1 MKFSAFTLVFTL
13 LQLSACG
20 VGDSSTSGISSSSPS
35 VSSSSPSVITVS
47 TPTLTGVFVD
57 APVGGMNYTTSSGIS
72 STTDASGT
80 FSYSAGST
88 ITFWINDISLPS
100 VTASSMITPVDLAG
114 ASSEDDTKVV
124 YMARFLQAIDADGN
138 PDNGI
143 TIDKTKLSSTART
156 PSSWDT
162 DPLSTLV
169 TTSALAAAPT
179 EAQAR
184 AHLKG
189 QIATLSGLPR
199 MSLVGRYSAGGTTS
213 LSRLYAEI
221 ISYHKLSKSAFIT
234 IDEPLTN
241 NPTSFARVSL
251 SALTTTAMKTT
262 PANNNEV
269 VTTQN
274 LSLGTPVN
282 VATHVNDSNF
292 TAGGVQS
299 LDITGNL
306 LAIAVANSIKNQ
318 SGVIAFYSL
327 DSNGVAT
334 FIRKVTVGALPDG
347 VAFSP
352 NGKYL
357 VVANEGEP
365 LRNSATSISDA
376 EGSISIIT
384 INNEQP
390 ATTATT
396 LGFTD
401 FNAGGSRASEL
412 PSGVRIVRPGATFSQ
427 DVEPEYVT
435 ISEDSN
441 TAFVTL
447 QEANAVA
454 VVDLTNSRISKIYAL
469 GVKDFSQSKNK
480 IWTNDQTAYTT
491 CTSASVCSP
500 PTLKNYANL
509 YGYYM
514 PDGVA
519 SFTVAGKT
527 YFLTGNEGDNKD
539 DYIETAAK
547 ESARVNDISSSLD
560 TSIFPSTVSSE
571 LARLN
576 IVKTAN
582 GTPVGVNSTSGKYE
596 KLYTYGARSF
606 SIWDADTGAQVFD
619 SGADFERTVYNDATP
634 SLLFS
639 ALKGRMDDKGPEPE
653 NIVVGKV
660 GNETFA
666 FIGLERSS
674 GIMMYQVTNPLKPKF
689 VQYIRNTTDATSTG
703 DVSPE
708 GLKFISASD
717 SPTGIPLLLV
727 GYEVS
732 GSLAVYQI
740 K

>member
-1 MKFSAFTLVFTL
+1 MKFSTFTLVFTL

-20 VGDSSTSGISSSSPS
+20 VGDSSTSG
-35 VSSSSPSVITVS
+35 VSSSSTTVS

-72 STTDASGT
+72 SVTDASGT
-80 FSYSAGST
+80 FSYTAGST
-88 ITFWINDISLPS
+88 ITFWVNDISLPS

-114 ASSEDDTKVV
+114 ASSEDDTQVV

-199 MSLVGRYSAGGTTS
+199 MALVGRYSAGGTTS

-365 LRNSATSISDA
+365 LKNSATSISDA

-480 IWTNDQTAYTT
+480 IWTNDQASAYTS

-514 PDGVA
+514 PDGIA
-519 SFTVAGKT
+519 SFSVAGKT

-547 ESARVNDISSSLD
+547 ESARVSEIASSLD
-560 TSIFPSTVSSE
+560 TTIFPSTVSTE

-582 GTPVGVNSTSGKYE
+582 GTAVGVNTTSGKYE

-717 SPTGIPLLLV
+717 SPTGVPLLLV

>member
-1 MKFSAFTLVFTL
+1 MKFSTFILVFTL

-606 SIWDADTGAQVFD
+606 SIWDADTGIQVFD

-653 NIVVGKV
+653 NIVVGTV

-717 SPTGIPLLLV
+717 SPTGVPLLLV

>member
-1 MKFSAFTLVFTL
+1 MKFSVFILVFTL

-20 VGDSSTSGISSSSPS
+20 VGDSSSPS

-80 FSYSAGST
+80 FSYTAGST

-169 TTSALAAAPT
+169 TTAALAAAPT

-184 AHLKG
+184 THLKG

-234 IDEPLTN
+234 IDEPLTTT
-241 NPTSFARVSL
+241 PTSFARVSL

-365 LRNSATSISDA
+365 LKNSATSISDA

-401 FNAGGSRASEL
+401 FNSGGSRASEL
-412 PSGVRIVRPGATFSQ
+412 PSGVRIVRPGSTFSQ

-480 IWTNDQTAYTT
+480 IWTNDQASAYTS

-539 DYIETAAK
+539 DNIETAAK
-547 ESARVNDISSSLD
+547 ESARVSEIASSLD
-560 TSIFPSTVSSE
+560 TSIFPSTVSTE

-582 GTPVGVNSTSGKYE
+582 GTAVGVNTTSGKYE

-606 SIWDADTGAQVFD
+606 SIWDADTGVQVFD

-717 SPTGIPLLLV
+717 SPTGVPLLLV
-727 GYEVS
+727 GFEVS

>member
-1 MKFSAFTLVFTL
+1 MRLTTLTLAFAI

-20 VGDSSTSGISSSSPS
+20 GSDSSTTT
-35 VSSSSPSVITVS
+35 VSS
-47 TPTLTGVFVD
+47 TPTATATGVLVD
-57 APVGGMNYTTSSGIS
+57 APVGGMNYTTSSGLSGI
-72 STTDASGT
+72 TDALGK
-80 FSYSAGST
+80 FSYTAGST
-88 ITFWINDISLPS
+88 ITFFLNGITLPT

-114 ASSEDDTKVV
+114 ASSEEDPKAV
-124 YMARFLQAIDADGN
+124 YIARFLQAIDADGN

-143 TIDKTKLSSTART
+143 TIDKSKLSTTAST
-156 PSSWDT
+156 PSSWET

-184 AHLKG
+184 THLKS
-189 QIATLSGLPR
+189 QLATLSGLPR
-199 MSLVGRYSAGGTTS
+199 MSLVGRYSTLGTVAS
-213 LSRLYAEI
+213 PRLYAEI
-221 ISYHKLSKSAFIT
+221 ISYHKPSKSAFIT
-234 IDEPLTN
+234 IDETN

-251 SALTTTAMKTT
+251 SALTTTAMKTA
-262 PANNNEV
+262 PENNNEV

-274 LSLGTPVN
+274 LTLGTPVN
-282 VATHVNDSNF
+282 VATHVNDVNF

-306 LAIAVANSIKNQ
+306 LAIAVANTIKNQ
-318 SGVIAFYSL
+318 NGVIAFYSL
-327 DSNGVAT
+327 DSTGVAT

-347 VAFSP
+347 IAFSP
-352 NGKYL
+352 DGKYL

-365 LRNSATSISDA
+365 LKNSATSISDA

-384 INNEQP
+384 ITNDQP
-390 ATTATT
+390 ATSATT

-401 FNAGGSRASEL
+401 FNVGGSRASEL
-412 PSGVRIVRPGATFSQ
+412 PTGIRIVRPGATFSQ

-435 ISEDSN
+435 VSEDSK

-454 VVDLTNSRISKIYAL
+454 VIDLANARISKIHAL
-469 GVKDFSQSKNK
+469 GVKDFSQSNNK

-491 CTSASVCSP
+491 CTSTTMCTP
-500 PTLKNYANL
+500 PTLKNYTNL

-519 SFTVAGKT
+519 SYTVGGKT

-539 DYIETAAK
+539 DFIETAAV
-547 ESARVNDISSSLD
+547 ESARVGSGGGNILASLD
-560 TSIFPSTVSSE
+560 TTIFPTSVSTE

-576 IVKTAN
+576 INKTAN
-582 GTPVGVNSTSGKYE
+582 GSAVGVNPTSGKYE

-606 SIWDADTGAQVFD
+606 SIWDAATGMQVFD
-619 SGADFERTVYNDATP
+619 SGSDFERIVYNDATP
-634 SLLFS
+634 ELLFS
-639 ALKGRMDDKGPEPE
+639 ALKSRMDDKGPEPE

-674 GIMMYQVTNPLKPKF
+674 GIMMYQITNPSKPKF
-689 VQYIRNTTDATSTG
+689 VQYIRNTTDASTNG

-708 GLKFISASD
+708 GLKFIPASD
-717 SPTGIPLLLV
+717 SPTGVALLLV
-727 GYEVS
+727 GYEIT

>member
-1 MKFSAFTLVFTL
+1 
-13 LQLSACG
+13 
-20 VGDSSTSGISSSSPS
+20 
-35 VSSSSPSVITVS
+35 
-47 TPTLTGVFVD
+47 
-57 APVGGMNYTTSSGIS
+57 
-72 STTDASGT
+72 
-80 FSYSAGST
+80 
-88 ITFWINDISLPS
+88 
-100 VTASSMITPVDLAG
+100 
-114 ASSEDDTKVV
+114 
-124 YMARFLQAIDADGN
+124 
-138 PDNGI
+138 
-143 TIDKTKLSSTART
+143 
-156 PSSWDT
+156 
-162 DPLSTLV
+162 
-169 TTSALAAAPT
+169 
-179 EAQAR
+179 
-184 AHLKG
+184 
-189 QIATLSGLPR
+189 
-199 MSLVGRYSAGGTTS
+199 
-213 LSRLYAEI
+213 
-221 ISYHKLSKSAFIT
+221 
-234 IDEPLTN
+234 
-241 NPTSFARVSL
+241 
-251 SALTTTAMKTT
+251 
-262 PANNNEV
+262 
-269 VTTQN
+269 
-274 LSLGTPVN
+274 
-282 VATHVNDSNF
+282 
-292 TAGGVQS
+292 
-299 LDITGNL
+299 
-306 LAIAVANSIKNQ
+306 
-318 SGVIAFYSL
+318 
-327 DSNGVAT
+327 
-334 FIRKVTVGALPDG
+334 
-347 VAFSP
+347 
-352 NGKYL
+352 
-357 VVANEGEP
+357 
-365 LRNSATSISDA
+365 
-376 EGSISIIT
+376 
-384 INNEQP
+384 
-390 ATTATT
+390 
-396 LGFTD
+396 
-401 FNAGGSRASEL
+401 
-412 PSGVRIVRPGATFSQ
+412 VRPGATFSQ

-435 ISEDSN
+435 ISEDSK

-480 IWTNDQTAYTT
+480 IWTNDDTAYTT
-491 CTSASVCSP
+491 CTSASVCVP
-500 PTLKNYANL
+500 PTLKNYSNL

-539 DYIETAAK
+539 DFIETAAK
-547 ESARVNDISSSLD
+547 ESARVSSILSSLD

-582 GTPVGVNSTSGKYE
+582 GTAVGVNTTSGKYE

-606 SIWDADTGAQVFD
+606 SIWDADTGIQVFD

-717 SPTGIPLLLV
+717 SPTGVPLLLV